1 MNREIK
7 IGTILSWVPQK
18 DGSFE
23 HRNGTIVI
31 VQELAVKKFGTLKVI
46 SSKTDW
52 SVILDSDYYLKPH
65 FWKILA

>member
-46 SSKTDW
+46 SSKT
-52 SVILDSDYYLKPH
+52 SVPKLIGRL
-65 FWKILA
+65 FWIPTII